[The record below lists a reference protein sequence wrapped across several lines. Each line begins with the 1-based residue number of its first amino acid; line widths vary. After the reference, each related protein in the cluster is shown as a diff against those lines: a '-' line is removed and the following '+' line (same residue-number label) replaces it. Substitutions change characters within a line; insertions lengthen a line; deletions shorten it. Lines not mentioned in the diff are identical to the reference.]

1 MKLASAIRQH
11 LDHLS
16 IPALIVPAGI
26 CPYQTAGGGVF
37 LGFFSSLFLRCC
49 PFAMIVLLV

>member
-1 MKLASAIRQH
+1 MKPASAIRQH

-37 LGFFSSLFLRCC
+37 LGFFTSLFLRC
-49 PFAMIVLLV
+49 